1 MALYFSRRAS
11 EHASDRAS
19 ERASQHISRR
29 TSHRARRAAC
39 WFGLGAGLLPAVATA
54 LTLHVSAAATNTDAD
69 AQASAATAPAGA
81 SRDVGLRAAV
91 AVLAASKSRFAGG
104 KADRLDIVLGP
115 GTYRLAEPL
124 QMQLDASWRGT
135 PISLSGAGANRTIL
149 SGAKIVHGFR
159 APDANDLAAT
169 RLPAA
174 ARAHVLVAKLADSG
188 IDDAGTFERQGF
200 GIRVSPAPL
209 ELFYRGE
216 PQTLA
221 RWPSQGFATI
231 ASLPGGEKGTSF
243 TVAGAPLKAL
253 KNEPELR
260 AMGYWARNWADTTL
274 PVESVDP
281 SSGTVTLAAP
291 APMLGM
297 KTGQRMV
304 FENALS
310 QLDRPGEWYLDRAS
324 MTLYFWPPAPLSDG
338 DVEASVSDQL
348 LVAKAVGNLTI
359 HDLGF
364 EDTRGNAIE
373 ISGGQNIGIDHAKV
387 RNAGSVAVWSTAS
400 NSHYRFMDVS
410 NTGEGG
416 FVVFAGNRQ
425 TLAAGNVTIED
436 SVIHDYALRS
446 RAYRPAIS
454 MTGVGDRIE
463 RNHIYNGPHAAIIF
477 GGNDHVITGNE
488 IDHVARES
496 DDTGAIYT
504 GRDWSAR
511 GTLIEGNFLHD
522 IGSAAQPQATMGI
535 YLDDQGG
542 GTTIRRNVFSKVNQ
556 AIFIG
561 GGRDN
566 LVEDNL
572 FVNCSPA
579 IHIDSRGLSWQKGLA
594 NDPRG
599 QLQQQLAQVR
609 YNQPPYSTRY
619 PGLAKMLADEPGAPK
634 GNVLR
639 RNAVIGGKTAAID
652 FRATPYIETG
662 PVFGASDVNFVK
674 AMPDAA
680 RSTFADLQLAP
691 SSPAL
696 HEGFQV
702 SPFRPLDTVGAGKE
716 PATTGS
722 SR

>member
-1 MALYFSRRAS
+1 MTLSS
-11 EHASDRAS
+11 SC
-19 ERASQHISRR
+19 R
-29 TSHRARRAAC
+29 TSCRPSRPALRAAR
-39 WFGLGAGLLPAVATA
+39 WLGLCACLLPVLAHA
-54 LTLHVSAAATNTDAD
+54 LTLHVSTAATDTPAD
-69 AQASAATAPAGA
+69 AQANATTAPTNANGA
-81 SRDVGLRAAV
+81 VGLRAAL

-104 KADRLDIVLGP
+104 RVERLDIVLGA
-115 GTYRLAEPL
+115 GTYRLAQPL
-124 QMQLDASWRGT
+124 QLQLDPSWHGT
-135 PISLSGAGANRTIL
+135 PVTLSGAGADRTIL
-149 SGAKIVHGFR
+149 SGAKIVRGFH
-159 APDANDLAAT
+159 APGASDTAAA

-188 IDDAGTFERQGF
+188 IDDAGAFERQGF
-200 GIRVSPAPL
+200 GIRVTPAPL
-209 ELFYRGE
+209 DLFYRGE

-221 RWPSQGFATI
+221 RWPNAGFATI

-243 TVAGAPLKAL
+243 TVAGAPLEAL
-253 KNEPELR
+253 KTEPELR
-260 AMGYWARNWADTTL
+260 AMGYWARDWADTTL

-291 APMLGM
+291 APMFGL

-324 MTLYFWPPAPLSDG
+324 MTVYFWPPAPLSDG
-338 DVEASVSDQL
+338 DVEASVSNQL
-348 LVAKAVGNLTI
+348 LVATAASNLTI

-364 EDTRGNAIE
+364 ESTRGNAIE
-373 ISGGQNIGIDHAKV
+373 INSGLNVEIDHVTV

-400 NSHYRFMDVS
+400 NSHYRFMNVS

-425 TLAAGNVTIED
+425 TLAAGNVSIED

-454 MTGVGDRIE
+454 ISGVGDRIE

-477 GGNDHVITGNE
+477 NGNDHVISGNE
-488 IDHVARES
+488 IDHVAREAG
-496 DDTGAIYT
+496 DTGALYT
-504 GRDWSAR
+504 GRDWTAR

-522 IGSAAQPQATMGI
+522 IGSPAQPQATMGI
-535 YLDDQGG
+535 YLDDQSGG
-542 GTTIRRNVFSKVNQ
+542 ATIRRNVFSKVNQ

-572 FVNCSPA
+572 FVNCTPA
-579 IHIDSRGLSWQKGLA
+579 IYIDSRGLSWQKGLA
-594 NDPRG
+594 DDPNG
-599 QLQQQLAQVR
+599 QLRHQLALVR
-609 YNQPPYSTRY
+609 FNQPPYSTHY
-619 PGLAKMLADEPGAPK
+619 PSLATLLDDAPGAPK

-639 RNAVIGGKTAAID
+639 RNAVIGGKAASID
-652 FRATPYIETG
+652 LRATPYIDIG
-662 PVFGASDVNFVK
+662 PVFGASDVHFVK
-674 AMPDAA
+674 AMPDAQ
-680 RSTFADLQLAP
+680 RGTFADLQIAP

-696 HEGFQV
+696 HEAFQL
-702 SPFRPLDTVGAGKE
+702 SPFRPLDAAGAGKQRAA
-716 PATTGS
+716 PD